1 MFVGCC
7 MIMGIQ
13 NSYNLTPLPVGGLAQ
28 CRASW
33 EKSAIL
39 PQFFSQSNKV
49 SRVYFSIVYSAVLFD
64 INVYVYETVCC
75 TTLFNWFIYFCIRV
89 LIFPFGFV
97 LIYGFYFW
105 PLFRIRAGT
114 FPWCVQRGDTPH
126 CDVVVY

>member
-7 MIMGIQ
+7 MIMGIR
-13 NSYNLTPLPVGGLAQ
+13 NSYNLTPLPIGGLAQ

-64 INVYVYETVCC
+64 INLSVYETPPPPLLHLTFLVFLVCSVLLILYLSDRQIPC
-75 TTLFNWFIYFCIRV
+75 ISYYAVYSTFTHIDIFISTNKKRF
-89 LIFPFGFV
+89 F
-97 LIYGFYFW
+97 
-105 PLFRIRAGT
+105 
-114 FPWCVQRGDTPH
+114 
-126 CDVVVY
+126 